1 MICAFWGNL
10 QRVGFSPKIYFQTMT
25 TKYIYILS
33 IFIIALCL
41 GSCNTLR
48 QASPEEAARQ
58 FFTELGELDFE
69 TASMYATSNTQKK
82 LRLIH
87 TELKMSSAA
96 DQEKIKADY
105 ILKVKQLVC
114 ADDNGQMRCRAC
126 CTQNGGEMVIE
137 MMEKDKKWFVNF
149 PE

>member
-1 MICAFWGNL
+1 MKNTHL
-10 QRVGFSPKIYFQTMT
+10 
-25 TKYIYILS
+25 YILS
-33 IFIIALCL
+33 IFLIGLFSS
-41 GSCNTLR
+41 SCNILR

-87 TELKMSSAA
+87 TELKMSSTA

-126 CTQNGGEMVIE
+126 CTQNGSEMVIE